1 MVSKNKGT
9 LISVKSLTKELGGNK
24 ILKGIT
30 FDVVENEILALV
42 GPNGAG
48 KTTTIR
54 CLTGIYNLGK
64 DQIIKKDGLT
74 IGVVSEKDLLWEKE
88 TGWKNI
94 EIFREYLGGKL
105 SNDQI
110 ESYAKYLDISE
121 FLPKKVHT
129 YSKGTRRKF
138 SFILGL
144 LKDPKLLILDEPMS
158 GLDPVSRIK
167 MRELIFKLNKEG
179 KSIFYTSHDLAEVEK
194 LAHRV
199 MLMKKGEIVLD
210 NLKSDILSN
219 YRNLEELFL
228 EKVGVHIDEENNEI

>member
-1 MVSKNKGT
+1 MNTKDKSKF
-9 LISVKSLTKELGGNK
+9 ISVRSLTKELGGNK
-24 ILKGIT
+24 ILKGVT
-30 FDVVENEILALV
+30 FDVVEKEILALV

-54 CLTGIYNLGK
+54 CLAGIYDVAK
-64 DQIIKKDGLT
+64 EQIIRKEGLT
-74 IGVVSEKDLLWEKE
+74 ISVISEKDLLWEKE

-94 EIFREYLGGKL
+94 EMFREYLGGKL

-110 ESYAKYLDISE
+110 ENYAKYLDLLE
-121 FLPKKVHT
+121 FLPKNVHT
-129 YSKGTRRKF
+129 YSKGTKRKL

-144 LKDPKLLILDEPMS
+144 LKDPNLLILDEPMS

-167 MRELIFKLNKEG
+167 MRELLVKLNDEG

-199 MLMKKGEIVLD
+199 MLMKKGEILVD

-219 YRNLEELFL
+219 YKSLEELFL
-228 EKVGVHIDEENNEI
+228 EKVGVSVDEENNKI